1 LTFLL
6 FYAII
11 FPLQAWGKPALADF
25 KKYIRKTNKNIER
38 PIGER
43 RKVMIEILL
52 VLTIVVGMLWILSNA
67 IFKIPAYHYGVLE
80 RFGERIG
87 NAIEEGLRVKIPF
100 INEIELISLEL
111 GELDIQT
118 SFTMSDKLQLIV
130 RGSLQYRPDP
140 KIVDNEGKNVFIT
153 MSEDIIKSGIEDAIQ
168 SLLGGLGGV
177 YKADDFIGNRQALAD
192 LLNAILRLAIP
203 PHLKDDPN
211 VEAKELIKFY
221 NNNWRLVRNQINQ
234 ERHQEND
241 YSPIEKR
248 YGIDVEAFALSQVD
262 FSEETKKSFEKEKQA
277 EARGRAFNTKIEM
290 AKKVI
295 ALGASPQ
302 VALNAADVSLDSDVK
317 KNVVSVEGEAGVI
330 GGILAN
336 LKGGK

>member
-1 LTFLL
+1 
-6 FYAII
+6 
-11 FPLQAWGKPALADF
+11 
-25 KKYIRKTNKNIER
+25 
-38 PIGER
+38 
-43 RKVMIEILL
+43 
-52 VLTIVVGMLWILSNA
+52 
-67 IFKIPAYHYGVLE
+67 
-80 RFGERIG
+80 
-87 NAIEEGLRVKIPF
+87 
-100 INEIELISLEL
+100 
-111 GELDIQT
+111 
-118 SFTMSDKLQLIV
+118 
-130 RGSLQYRPDP
+130 
-140 KIVDNEGKNVFIT
+140 
-153 MSEDIIKSGIEDAIQ
+153 
-168 SLLGGLGGV
+168 LLGGLGGV

>member
-1 LTFLL
+1 
-6 FYAII
+6 
-11 FPLQAWGKPALADF
+11 
-25 KKYIRKTNKNIER
+25 
-38 PIGER
+38 
-43 RKVMIEILL
+43 MIEILL